1 MSFLVL
7 TCVGLALG
15 WNWPSIIFMT
25 LGVGSFAVGPGPIPW
40 MIGSEILPPAVRPA
54 GVSISVALNWGAS
67 FVVGQYY
74 PYLVTGLGSY
84 SLLPF
89 AVCCLAV
96 TAFSFF
102 FVPETS
108 GKSMAEI
115 NEMFGS
121 N

>member
-7 TCVGLALG
+7 TCVGRARG
-15 WNWPSIIFMT
+15 WNRPTRTKMNH
-25 LGVGSFAVGPGPIPW
+25 GVGWFAVGPGPIPW

-96 TAFSFF
+96 TAH
-102 FVPETS
+102 TH
-108 GKSMAEI
+108 
-115 NEMFGS
+115 
-121 N
+121 